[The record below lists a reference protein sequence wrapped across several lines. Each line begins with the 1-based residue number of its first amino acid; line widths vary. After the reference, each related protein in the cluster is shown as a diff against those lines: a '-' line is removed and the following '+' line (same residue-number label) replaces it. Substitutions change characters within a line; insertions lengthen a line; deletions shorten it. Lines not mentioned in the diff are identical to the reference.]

1 MLYVYKWLRPCVSA
15 PSKAAEEKGEV
26 VEVRQMYEA
35 LKDTDRR
42 RDLTFFRSKWSAEEQ
57 REGGEEITA
66 PVFA

>member
-1 MLYVYKWLRPCVSA
+1 MYKWLSPCVSA

-26 VEVRQMYEA
+26 VEVRQMYSA

-42 RDLTFFRSKWSAEEQ
+42 RDLTFRSKWSVEEQ
-57 REGGEEITA
+57 REGGEEITV